1 MRAGPVRLVAMSFE
15 DLPPDWAQRP
25 VTDPAIT
32 ADLLD
37 LVVGTG
43 DRLEGAIGLLLCG
56 PGGRLL
62 QPVLVSAPTQD
73 VVDDDYRRVFDVMA
87 QALGD
92 PPDGARSGMLV
103 ALGRPEYRH
112 AAREDARWRDA
123 AVASCA
129 EHGIDLLGVWLVTPD
144 VIRPLPLPGSDLRSA

>member
-1 MRAGPVRLVAMSFE
+1 MRVRPARLIGMSFE

-37 LVVGTG
+37 LVIG
-43 DRLEGAIGLLLCG
+43 DRDRHEGAIGLLICG

-62 QPVLVSAPTQD
+62 QPVVVSAPTDD
-73 VVDDDYRRVFDVMA
+73 VLEDDYRRVFDVMA
-87 QALGD
+87 DALGD
-92 PPDGARSGMLV
+92 PPDGARPGMLV
-103 ALGRPEYRH
+103 ALARPDYRH
-112 AAREDARWRDA
+112 AAREDDRWRDA

-129 EHGIDLLGVWLVTPD
+129 EHGIDLMGVWLVTPE
-144 VIRPLPLPGSDLRSA
+144 VIRPLPLPGSDRRSA

>member
-1 MRAGPVRLVAMSFE
+1 MRARPVRLVAMSFE

-37 LVVGTG
+37 LIVGRC

-62 QPVLVSAPTQD
+62 QPVVVSAPTEAVLD
-73 VVDDDYRRVFDVMA
+73 EDYRRVFDVMA
-87 QALGD
+87 QAFGD
-92 PPDGARSGMLV
+92 PPDGARPGILV
-103 ALGRPEYRH
+103 ALGRPDHRH
-112 AAREDARWRDA
+112 AAREDARWREA
-123 AVASCA
+123 AIASCT
-129 EHGIDLLGVWLVTPD
+129 EHGIDLLGVWLVTPN